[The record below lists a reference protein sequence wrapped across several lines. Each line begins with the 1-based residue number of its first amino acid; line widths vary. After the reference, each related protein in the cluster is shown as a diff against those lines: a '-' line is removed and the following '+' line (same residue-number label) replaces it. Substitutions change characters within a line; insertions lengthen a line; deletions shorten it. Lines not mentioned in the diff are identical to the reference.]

1 MPVIIMT
8 GIPCSGKTTR
18 TCELKEYFINEAKKK
33 VEIIN
38 EIDVVTKT
46 GFDRNQF
53 FAGQILIYFNFFIL
67 KKNFFHHQLIF
78 YIILLQIQKMKKE

>member
-53 FAGQILIYFNFFIL
+53 FAGQILIYFNLFIQ
-67 KKNFFHHQLIF
+67 KKNSFIINLFLF
-78 YIILLQIQKMKKE
+78 YCRFKK